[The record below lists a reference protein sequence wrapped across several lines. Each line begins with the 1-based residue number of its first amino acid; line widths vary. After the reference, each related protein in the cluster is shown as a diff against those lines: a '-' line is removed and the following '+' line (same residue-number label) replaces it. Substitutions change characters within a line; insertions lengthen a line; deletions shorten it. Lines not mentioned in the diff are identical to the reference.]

1 MIVLRLFISN
11 DNDFTEKFDNFE
23 AKSFAEKKV
32 QFCVIFE
39 SDSFYIFGCFSETIW
54 SISTYCISF
63 ERSDHK
69 V

>member
-1 MIVLRLFISN
+1 MSN
-11 DNDFTEKFDNFE
+11 DNDFTEKIDNLE
-23 AKSFAEKKV
+23 AKNFAGKKV
-32 QFCVIFE
+32 LFCVIFK
-39 SDSFYIFGCFSETIW
+39 SDSFYIFGCISETIW